1 MNKLFTSFLILFC
14 CIISFGQSKLA
25 DIMYSN
31 FEYELAADLY
41 SKEDS
46 LTKKQLKQF
55 AYCYYINNQFE
66 KAIPLFELALKK
78 DTNNLQLAFH
88 YANALKSTGRY
99 TSAQNA

>member
-1 MNKLFTSFLILFC
+1 
-14 CIISFGQSKLA
+14 
-25 DIMYSN
+25 MYSN

-46 LTKKQLKQF
+46 LSNKQVKQF

-66 KAIPLFELALKK
+66 SNSIIRIRIKN

-88 YANALKSTGRY
+88 YADALKSTGRY
-99 TSAQNA
+99 TSAQNALSPY

>member
-31 FEYELAADLY
+31 FEYEQAADLY

-66 KAIPLFELALKK
+66 KAIPLFESAL
-78 DTNNLQLAFH
+78 
-88 YANALKSTGRY
+88 
-99 TSAQNA
+99 